1 MQPVLP
7 PTRRRFA
14 TFEVNLETGEL
25 CRNGRR
31 LKLQEKPFQ
40 MLAML
45 LERPGEVV
53 TREALRERLWAADTF
68 VDFDHG
74 LNTATKKLR
83 QALGDSA
90 ENPRFIETLA
100 RRGYRFIAP
109 VASVGAAGT
118 ISPVDVRPDPA
129 DALPANFSAA
139 PGREPSMAS
148 SRAPLNRRGRV
159 AVLGVAAI
167 LIVFVALIV
176 MTRRPAGVPAVAG
189 AKRLAV
195 LPFENLGSKEDDYL
209 ADGITDE
216 VRGKLTNLPGLE
228 VIARTS
234 SNEYRNT
241 RKKPQEIGKELAA
254 EYLLTGAV
262 RFAKESDGT
271 RRVQVSPEL
280 SLASSGASQWAQPF
294 DATLTD
300 VFQVQGEIAAR
311 VAQALEVAL
320 SAGEKRG
327 LEATSTR
334 NLPAYEAYLRGEEAS
349 RGMAAA
355 DPPSLRRAVGHYE
368 QAVALDARFL
378 EAWANLSRAS
388 SFLYANGTPTPA
400 GAARAREAAEQ
411 ALAIGPGRAEG
422 HQALGDYYRIVLKDA
437 ARALPEVERARRL
450 SPGSADYATSLAVT
464 RQYLGQW
471 KASLADLE
479 EAQRLDPRSVNTL
492 RRFGF
497 ANFRLHRTS
506 DSRKAYDRALAL
518 APSNLSLL
526 REKAMTYL
534 AEGDLAGA
542 RAVLK
547 AAPKEVEPTALVAFV
562 ANYADLVWVLDEAQ
576 GDLLLRLTPSAF
588 DDDRSTWAIC
598 LAQAAALRRDESN
611 VRKYAEI
618 ARAAIEEQLAAA
630 PQDAQRRAALGLS
643 LAYMGRK
650 AGAIREAERAVGLLP
665 ISRDAQIGPY
675 VQHQLVRVYI
685 LTGEREKALDKLEPL
700 LKIPYHL
707 TPGWLKIDPNFD
719 PLRQSPRFKRLIE

>member
-1 MQPVLP
+1 MLP
-7 PTRRRFA
+7 PTRKRFG
-14 TFEVNLETGEL
+14 TFDVDLEAGEL
-25 CRNGRR
+25 RRNGLK

-90 ENPRFIETLA
+90 ENPRFVETLA
-100 RRGYRFIAP
+100 RRGYRFIVP
-109 VASVGAAGT
+109 VASVGAAGAT
-118 ISPVDVRPDPA
+118 SPVDARPDPA
-129 DALPANFSAA
+129 DATPANFSAA
-139 PGREPSMAS
+139 PAREPSMAA
-148 SRAPLNRRGRV
+148 SRAPLTRRGRV

-167 LIVFVALIV
+167 LIVAVVALIV
-176 MTRRPAGVPAVAG
+176 MTRRPAGAPAVAG

-195 LPFENLGSKEDDYL
+195 LPFENLGSKEDDYF

-216 VRGKLTNLPGLE
+216 VRGKLTTLTGLE

-234 SNEYRNT
+234 SNGYRNT
-241 RKKPQEIGKELAA
+241 QKKPQEIGKELNA
-254 EYLLTGAV
+254 EYVLTGAV
-262 RFAKESDGT
+262 RFATGSDGT
-271 RRVQVSPEL
+271 RRVQVTPEL
-280 SLASSGASQWAQPF
+280 SLVSSGASRWAQPF
-294 DATLTD
+294 DATVTD
-300 VFQVQGEIAAR
+300 VFQVQGEIATR
-311 VAQALEVAL
+311 VAQALDVAL

-327 LEATSTR
+327 LEATSTQ

-349 RGMAAA
+349 QAMAAA

-368 QAVALDARFL
+368 QAVALDPRFV
-378 EAWANLSRAS
+378 EAWASLSRAS
-388 SFLYANGTPTPA
+388 SFLYGNGAPT
-400 GAARAREAAEQ
+400 AAVAERAREAAER
-411 ALAIGPGRAEG
+411 ALALGPERAEG
-422 HQALGDYYRIVLKDA
+422 HQALGDYYRIVIKDA
-437 ARALPEVERARRL
+437 ARALPEMYRARRL
-450 SPGSADYATSLAVT
+450 SPGSADYATSLALT

-471 KASLADLE
+471 EASLSDLE

-492 RRFGF
+492 RRLGF
-497 ANFRLHRTS
+497 ATLRLHRTS
-506 DSRKAYDRALAL
+506 ESRKAYDRGLAL
-518 APSNLSLL
+518 APTNLSLV

-547 AAPKEVEPTALVAFV
+547 AAPREVDPTALLAFV
-562 ANYADLVWVLDEAQ
+562 ASTDLVWVFDEAQ
-576 GDLLLRLTPSAF
+576 RELLVRLTPSAF
-588 DDDRSTWAIC
+588 DENRGVWALC
-598 LAQAAALRRDESN
+598 LARAFALKRDEPN
-611 VRKYAEI
+611 VRKHAEI
-618 ARAAIEEQLAAA
+618 ARVEFEKQREAV
-630 PQDAQRRAALGLS
+630 PTDAQPHTHLGLS
-643 LAYMGRK
+643 LAYLGRK
-650 AGAIREAERAVGLLP
+650 AEAIREAERAVGLLP

-707 TPGWLKIDPNFD
+707 TPGWLKIDPNFN
-719 PLRQSPRFKRLIE
+719 PLRQSPRFKRLIGVG

>member
-1 MQPVLP
+1 MPS
-7 PTRRRFA
+7 PTRKCFG
-14 TFEVNLETGEL
+14 TFDVDLEAGEL
-25 CRNGRR
+25 RRNGLK

-74 LNTATKKLR
+74 LNTATRKLR

-109 VASVGAAGT
+109 VASVGAAGAT
-118 ISPVDVRPDPA
+118 SPVDARPDPA
-129 DALPANFSAA
+129 DATPANFSAGPA
-139 PGREPSMAS
+139 REPSIAA
-148 SRAPLNRRGRV
+148 SRAPLLRRGRV

-167 LIVFVALIV
+167 LIAAVVALIV
-176 MTRRPAGVPAVAG
+176 MTRRPAGAPALAG

-195 LPFENLGSKEDDYL
+195 LPFENLGSNEDDYF

-234 SNEYRNT
+234 SNEYRKT
-241 RKKPQEIGKELAA
+241 RKKPQEIGKELDA

-262 RFAKESDGT
+262 RFAKGGDGT

-311 VAQALEVAL
+311 VAQALDVAL

-355 DPPSLRRAVGHYE
+355 DPPSLRRAVGYYE
-368 QAVALDARFL
+368 QAVALDASFL

-400 GAARAREAAEQ
+400 GAARAREAAEK

-422 HQALGDYYRIVLKDA
+422 HHALGDYYRIVVNDA
-437 ARALPEVERARRL
+437 ARALPEIERARRL
-450 SPGSADYATSLAVT
+450 SPGSADYATSLALT
-464 RQYLGQW
+464 RQYLGEW
-471 KASLADLE
+471 EASLADLE

-492 RRFGF
+492 RRLGF

-506 DSRKAYDRALAL
+506 ESRKAYERGLAL
-518 APSNLSLL
+518 APTNLSLL
-526 REKAMTYL
+526 RERAMTYL

-547 AAPKEVEPTALVAFV
+547 AAPKEVEPTALVAFL

-588 DDDRSTWAIC
+588 DDDRSVWAIC
-598 LAQAAALRRDESN
+598 LAQASALRRDESN

-618 ARAAIEEQLAAA
+618 ARAAIEEQLAAV

-650 AGAIREAERAVGLLP
+650 AEAIREAERAVGFLP

-685 LTGEREKALDKLEPL
+685 LSGESEKALDKLEPL

-719 PLRQSPRFKRLIE
+719 PLRQSPRFKRLIG